1 MIEER
6 FTRDELY
13 IADEAFF
20 TGTAAELTPIREVDD
35 RQIGAG
41 RRGPVTEDIQ
51 NAFFDVI
58 KGKSGGKIRQVA
70 AIWYDLSRR
79 FFS

>member
-1 MIEER
+1 
-6 FTRDELY
+6 
-13 IADEAFF
+13 
-20 TGTAAELTPIREVDD
+20 LTPIREVDD

-58 KGKSGGKIRQVA
+58 KGKGGEKYASWLYPV
-70 AIWYDLSRR
+70 
-79 FFS
+79 